1 MPFIGELSALAT
13 AFCWSGSSMAFTAA
27 SERIGS
33 LQLNINRMILG
44 VFMLLATILVL
55 DLNYAVSSY
64 QFNFLVASG
73 FIGFV
78 IGDSF
83 LFQAFRM
90 IGARVGMLM
99 MSLVPAIS
107 TVLAYFF
114 LHEIINYWGILGI
127 IITMSGIAM
136 VILQKNP
143 DVLSKY
149 KLSRA
154 GIFYGFMGAFG
165 QAAGMVLAK
174 FAFEEG
180 HINGFVATFIRLTS
194 AVIIFL
200 PLAMLAR
207 KYKNPFKVYKKDL
220 KALSFTV
227 TGTIFGPFL
236 GVTSSLIAISNTKIG
251 IASTIMATVPV
262 IMLPLVRIIYKEKL
276 TWRSIVGSFLA
287 VGGVAIL
294 FLR

>member
-13 AFCWSGSSMAFTAA
+13 AFCWSGSSIAFTAA

-44 VFMLLATILVL
+44 VFLLLTTILVL
-55 DLNYAVSSY
+55 NLDYAVSSY
-64 QFNFLVASG
+64 QLIFLVASG
-73 FIGFV
+73 FLGFV

-90 IGARVGMLM
+90 IGARIGMLM

-107 TVLAYFF
+107 SVLAYFF
-114 LHEIINYWGILGI
+114 LHEVINLWGIFGI
-127 IITMSGIAM
+127 VITMCGIGL
-136 VILQKNP
+136 VILQKNSGA
-143 DVLSKY
+143 LSKY
-149 KLSRA
+149 KLSKT
-154 GIFYGFMGAFG
+154 GIFYGFMGALG
-165 QAAGMVLAK
+165 QGAGMILAK

-180 HINGFVATFIRLTS
+180 HINGFVATFIRLTA

-200 PLAMLAR
+200 PLAILAR
-207 KYKNPFKVYKKDL
+207 KYKNPVKVYKKDI
-220 KALSFTV
+220 KALTFTF
-227 TGTIFGPFL
+227 TGTIFGPFF
-236 GVTSSLIAISNTKIG
+236 GVTCSLIAIANTKIG

-262 IMLPLVRIIYKEKL
+262 IMLPLVWLIYKEKL
-276 TWRSIVGSFLA
+276 TWRSIVGAFIA

>member
-27 SERIGS
+27 TERIGS

-44 VFMLLATILVL
+44 VFLLLGAIIVL
-55 DLNYAVSSY
+55 NLNYVISLY
-64 QFNFLVASG
+64 QLEFLVASG
-73 FIGFV
+73 FVGFV

-90 IGARVGMLM
+90 IGARIGMLM

-107 TVLAYFF
+107 SVLAFLF
-114 LHEIINYWGILGI
+114 LHEVINYWGIVGI
-127 IITMSGIAM
+127 VITMGGIGM
-136 VILQKNP
+136 VILQKNS
-143 DVLSKY
+143 DTLSKY
-149 KLSRA
+149 KLSKA

-165 QAAGMVLAK
+165 QAAGMILAK

-180 HINGFVATFIRLTS
+180 SINGFVATFVRLTS

-200 PLAMLAR
+200 PLTIIAR
-207 KYKNPFKVYKKDL
+207 KYKNPVKIYKKDI
-220 KALSFTV
+220 KALTFTFV
-227 TGTIFGPFL
+227 GTIFGPFF
-236 GVTSSLIAISNTKIG
+236 GVTCSLIAIANTKVG

-262 IMLPLVRIIYKEKL
+262 IMLPLVWLIYKEKL
-276 TWRSIVGSFLA
+276 TWRSIAGAFLA

>member
-44 VFMLLATILVL
+44 VFLLLLTIFFL
-55 DLNYAVSSY
+55 DLNYSVTSY
-64 QFNFLVASG
+64 QVKFLIASG
-73 FIGFV
+73 FVGFV

-90 IGARVGMLM
+90 IGARIGMLM

-114 LHEIINYWGILGI
+114 LHEMINLWGITGI
-127 IITMSGIAM
+127 IVTMCGIAI
-136 VILQKNP
+136 VILQRNP
-143 DVLSKY
+143 DIASKY
-149 KLSRA
+149 KLSKS
-154 GIFYGFMGAFG
+154 GIFFGFMGAFG
-165 QAAGMVLAK
+165 QAAGMIFAK
-174 FAFEEG
+174 FAFDAG
-180 HINGFVATFIRLTS
+180 HINGFVATFIRLAS

-200 PLAMLAR
+200 PLAVLAR
-207 KYKNPFKVYKKDL
+207 KYKNPVRLYKRDA
-220 KALSFTV
+220 KALAFTF

-236 GVTSSLIAISNTKIG
+236 GVTCSLIAIANTKVG

-262 IMLPLVRIIYKEKL
+262 IMLPLVRVIYKERP
-276 TWRSIVGSFLA
+276 TWRSVIGAFFA

-294 FLR
+294 FFR

>member
-1 MPFIGELSALAT
+1 MAFVGEFSALGT

-44 VFMLLATILVL
+44 VFFLMATILIL
-55 DLNYAVSSY
+55 DLNYGVSRS
-64 QFNFLVASG
+64 QIKFLVASG

-90 IGARVGMLM
+90 IGARIGMLM

-114 LHEIINYWGILGI
+114 LNEVINFWGIIGI
-127 IITMSGIAM
+127 IITMCGIGM
-136 VILQKNP
+136 VILQKNSQ
-143 DVLSKY
+143 VVSKY
-149 KLSRA
+149 KISKL

-165 QAAGMVLAK
+165 QATGMIFAK
-174 FAFEEG
+174 FAFDEG
-180 HINGFVATFIRLTS
+180 PVNGFVATFIRLAS

-200 PLAMLAR
+200 PLAIIAR
-207 KYKNPFKVYKKDL
+207 KYKNPIKVYKKDI
-220 KALSFTV
+220 KALTFTFA
-227 TGTIFGPFL
+227 GTILGPFL
-236 GVTSSLIAISNTKIG
+236 GVTFSLIAIANTKVG
-251 IASTIMATVPV
+251 IASTIIAIVPV
-262 IMLPLVRIIYKEKL
+262 IMLPLVYIIYKERL
-276 TWRSIVGSFLA
+276 TWRSIMGAFLA

>member
-27 SERIGS
+27 TERIGS

-44 VFMLLATILVL
+44 VFLLLGAIIVL
-55 DLNYAVSSY
+55 NLNYVISLY
-64 QFNFLVASG
+64 QLEFLVASG
-73 FIGFV
+73 FVGFV

-90 IGARVGMLM
+90 IGARIGMLM

-107 TVLAYFF
+107 SVLAFLF
-114 LHEIINYWGILGI
+114 LHEVINYWGIVGI
-127 IITMSGIAM
+127 VITMGGIGM
-136 VILQKNP
+136 VILQKNS
-143 DVLSKY
+143 DTLSKY
-149 KLSRA
+149 KLSKA

-165 QAAGMVLAK
+165 QAAGMILAK

-180 HINGFVATFIRLTS
+180 SINGFVATFVRLTS

-200 PLAMLAR
+200 PLTIIAR
-207 KYKNPFKVYKKDL
+207 KYKNPVMIYKKDI
-220 KALSFTV
+220 KALTFTFV
-227 TGTIFGPFL
+227 GTIFGPFF
-236 GVTSSLIAISNTKIG
+236 GVTCSLIAIANTKVG

-262 IMLPLVRIIYKEKL
+262 IMLPLVWLIYKEKL
-276 TWRSIVGSFLA
+276 TWRSIAGAFLA

>member
-13 AFCWSGSSMAFTAA
+13 AFCWSGSSIAFTAA

-44 VFMLLATILVL
+44 VFLLLTTILVL
-55 DLNYAVSSY
+55 NLDYAVSYY
-64 QFNFLVASG
+64 QLIFLVASG
-73 FIGFV
+73 FLGFV

-90 IGARVGMLM
+90 IGARIGMLM

-107 TVLAYFF
+107 SVLAYFF
-114 LHEIINYWGILGI
+114 LHEVINLWGIFGI
-127 IITMSGIAM
+127 VITMCGIGL
-136 VILQKNP
+136 VILQKNSGA
-143 DVLSKY
+143 LSKY
-149 KLSRA
+149 KLSKT
-154 GIFYGFMGAFG
+154 GIFYGFMGALG
-165 QAAGMVLAK
+165 QGAGMILAK

-180 HINGFVATFIRLTS
+180 HINGFVATFIRLTA

-200 PLAMLAR
+200 PLAILAR
-207 KYKNPFKVYKKDL
+207 KYKNPVKVYKKDI
-220 KALSFTV
+220 KALTFTF
-227 TGTIFGPFL
+227 TGTIFGPFF
-236 GVTSSLIAISNTKIG
+236 GVTCSLIAIANTKIG

-262 IMLPLVRIIYKEKL
+262 IMLPLVRLIYREKL
-276 TWRSIVGSFLA
+276 TWPSIVGAFIA

>member
-1 MPFIGELSALAT
+1 MPFIGELSALGT

-44 VFMLLATILVL
+44 VFLLLATILVL
-55 DLNYAVSSY
+55 NLNYSVSSY

-107 TVLAYFF
+107 TILAYFF

-127 IITMSGIAM
+127 IITMCGIAM

-149 KLSRA
+149 KLSKA

-180 HINGFVATFIRLTS
+180 NINGFVATFIRLAS
-194 AVIIFL
+194 SVVIFL
-200 PLAMLAR
+200 PLAMLAK
-207 KYKNPFKVYKKDL
+207 KYKNPFKVYKKDI
-220 KALSFTV
+220 KALSFTI

-262 IMLPLVRIIYKEKL
+262 IMLPLVRVIYKEKL
-276 TWRSIVGSFLA
+276 TWRSVVGAFLA

>member
-44 VFMLLATILVL
+44 VFLLLTTILVL
-55 DLNYAVSSY
+55 NLDYVISSY
-64 QFNFLVASG
+64 QLEFLVASG
-73 FIGFV
+73 FVGFV

-90 IGARVGMLM
+90 IGARIGMLM

-107 TVLAYFF
+107 SVLAYFF
-114 LHEIINYWGILGI
+114 LHEVINLWGIFGI
-127 IITMSGIAM
+127 VITMCGIGM
-136 VILQKNP
+136 VIFQKNSGTF
-143 DVLSKY
+143 SKY
-149 KLSRA
+149 KLSKA

-165 QAAGMVLAK
+165 QGAGMILAK

-180 HINGFVATFIRLTS
+180 HINGFVATFIRLTA

-200 PLAMLAR
+200 PLAILAR
-207 KYKNPFKVYKKDL
+207 KYKNPVKVYKKDI
-220 KALSFTV
+220 KALTFTF
-227 TGTIFGPFL
+227 TGTVFGPFF
-236 GVTSSLIAISNTKIG
+236 GVTCSLIAIANTKVG

-262 IMLPLVRIIYKEKL
+262 IMLPLVRLIYKEKL
-276 TWRSIVGSFLA
+276 TWYSIVGAFLA

>member
-1 MPFIGELSALAT
+1 MPFIGELFALAT

-44 VFMLLATILVL
+44 VFILAGTILVL
-55 DLNYAVSSY
+55 NLNYMVSGY
-64 QFNFLVASG
+64 QFNYLVASG
-73 FIGFV
+73 FVGFV

-83 LFQAFRM
+83 LFKAFRM
-90 IGARVGMLM
+90 IGARIGMLM

-107 TVLAYFF
+107 TFLAYFF
-114 LHEIINYWGILGI
+114 LHEVIGLWGILGI
-127 IITMSGIAM
+127 IITMVGIGM
-136 VILQKNP
+136 VIMQKNP
-143 DVLSKY
+143 DL
-149 KLSRA
+149 LSRYKISKT

-174 FAFEEG
+174 FAFEQG
-180 HINGFVATFIRLTS
+180 HINGFVATFIRLAS
-194 AVIIFL
+194 SVIIFL
-200 PLAMLAR
+200 PLAMLAG

-220 KALSFTV
+220 KAFSFTI

-236 GVTSSLIAISNTKIG
+236 GVTSSLIAIANTKIG

-262 IMLPLVRIIYKEKL
+262 IMLPLVRVIYKEKL
-276 TWRSIVGSFLA
+276 TWRSIVGAFLA

>member
-1 MPFIGELSALAT
+1 MPFVGEFSALGT
-13 AFCWSGSSMAFTAA
+13 SFCWSGSSMAFTAA

-44 VFMLLATILVL
+44 VFFLLATILIL
-55 DLNYAVSSY
+55 NLNYMVSSS
-64 QFNFLVASG
+64 QVKFLIASG

-90 IGARVGMLM
+90 IGARIGMLM

-114 LHEIINYWGILGI
+114 LGEVINSWGIIGI
-127 IITMSGIAM
+127 IITMCGIGM
-136 VILQKNP
+136 VILQKNSES
-143 DVLSKY
+143 VSKY
-149 KLSRA
+149 KISRL

-165 QAAGMVLAK
+165 QGTGMIFAK
-174 FAFEEG
+174 FAFNEG
-180 HINGFVATFIRLTS
+180 PVNGFVATFIRLAS

-200 PLAMLAR
+200 PLAIIAR
-207 KYKNPFKVYKKDL
+207 KYKNPIKVYKKDI
-220 KALSFTV
+220 KALTFTFI
-227 TGTIFGPFL
+227 GTVLGPFL
-236 GVTSSLIAISNTKIG
+236 GVTCSLIAIANTKVG
-251 IASTIMATVPV
+251 IASTIIATVPV
-262 IMLPLVRIIYKEKL
+262 IMLPLVRIIYKERL
-276 TWRSIVGSFLA
+276 TWRSITGAFIA

>member
-1 MPFIGELSALAT
+1 MPFVGEFSALGT

-44 VFMLLATILVL
+44 VFFLFATILIL
-55 DLNYAVSSY
+55 NLNYVVSSSQIKY
-64 QFNFLVASG
+64 LIVSG
-73 FIGFV
+73 FVGFV

-90 IGARVGMLM
+90 IGARIGMLM

-114 LHEIINYWGILGI
+114 LNEVINFWGIIGI
-127 IITMSGIAM
+127 VITMCGIGI
-136 VILQKNP
+136 VVLQKNSQI
-143 DVLSKY
+143 VSKY
-149 KLSRA
+149 KISRS

-165 QAAGMVLAK
+165 QAAGMIFAK
-174 FAFEEG
+174 FAFDEG
-180 HINGFVATFIRLTS
+180 PVNGFVATFIRLTS

-200 PLAMLAR
+200 PLAIIAH
-207 KYKNPFKVYKKDL
+207 KYKNPIKVYKKDI
-220 KALSFTV
+220 KALAYTFI
-227 TGTIFGPFL
+227 GTIFGPFL
-236 GVTSSLIAISNTKIG
+236 GVTSSLIAIANTKVG
-251 IASTIMATVPV
+251 IASTIIATVPV
-262 IMLPLVRIIYKEKL
+262 IMLPLVRIIYRERL
-276 TWRSIVGSFLA
+276 TWPSIMGAFLA

>member
-13 AFCWSGSSMAFTAA
+13 AFCWSGSSIAFTAA

-44 VFMLLATILVL
+44 VFLLLTTILVL
-55 DLNYAVSSY
+55 NLDYAVSSY
-64 QFNFLVASG
+64 QLIFLVASG
-73 FIGFV
+73 FLGFV

-90 IGARVGMLM
+90 IGARIGMLM

-107 TVLAYFF
+107 SVLAYFF
-114 LHEIINYWGILGI
+114 LHEVINLWGIFGI
-127 IITMSGIAM
+127 VITMCGIGL
-136 VILQKNP
+136 VILQKNSGA
-143 DVLSKY
+143 LSKY
-149 KLSRA
+149 KLSKT
-154 GIFYGFMGAFG
+154 GIFYGFMGALG
-165 QAAGMVLAK
+165 QGAGMILAK

-180 HINGFVATFIRLTS
+180 HINGFVATFIRLTA

-200 PLAMLAR
+200 PLAILAR
-207 KYKNPFKVYKKDL
+207 KYKNPIKVYKKDI
-220 KALSFTV
+220 KALTFTF
-227 TGTIFGPFL
+227 TGTIFGPFF
-236 GVTSSLIAISNTKIG
+236 GVTCSLIAIANTKIG

-262 IMLPLVRIIYKEKL
+262 IMLPLVWLIYKEKL
-276 TWRSIVGSFLA
+276 TWRSIVGAFIA

>member
-1 MPFIGELSALAT
+1 MAFVGEFSALGT

-44 VFMLLATILVL
+44 VFFLLATILIL
-55 DLNYAVSSY
+55 NLNYVVSPS
-64 QFNFLVASG
+64 QIKFLVASG

-90 IGARVGMLM
+90 IGARIGMLM

-107 TVLAYFF
+107 TVLAYCF
-114 LHEIINYWGILGI
+114 LNEVINFWGIIGI
-127 IITMSGIAM
+127 IITMCGVGM
-136 VILQKNP
+136 VILQKNSQ
-143 DVLSKY
+143 VVSKY
-149 KLSRA
+149 KISKS

-165 QAAGMVLAK
+165 QAAGMIFAK
-174 FAFEEG
+174 FAFNEG
-180 HINGFVATFIRLTS
+180 PVNGFVATFIRLTS

-200 PLAMLAR
+200 PLAIIAR
-207 KYKNPFKVYKKDL
+207 KYKNPIKVYKKDI
-220 KALSFTV
+220 KALTFTF
-227 TGTIFGPFL
+227 TGTILGPFL
-236 GVTSSLIAISNTKIG
+236 GVTFSLIAIANTKVG
-251 IASTIMATVPV
+251 IASTIIATVPV
-262 IMLPLVRIIYKEKL
+262 IMLPLVRIIYKERL
-276 TWRSIVGSFLA
+276 TWRSIMGAFLA

>member
-1 MPFIGELSALAT
+1 
-13 AFCWSGSSMAFTAA
+13 MAFTAA

-44 VFMLLATILVL
+44 VFFLLSTILIM
-55 DLNYAVSSY
+55 DLNYSVSTY

-73 FIGFV
+73 FVGFV

-90 IGARVGMLM
+90 IGARLGMLM

-107 TVLAYFF
+107 TILAYFF
-114 LHEIINYWGILGI
+114 LHEVINYWGILGI
-127 IITMSGIAM
+127 IITLSGIAL

-143 DVLSKY
+143 GVASKY
-149 KLSRA
+149 KLSKP
-154 GIFYGFMGAFG
+154 GIFFGFMGAFG

-174 FAFEEG
+174 FAFQES
-180 HINGFVATFIRLTS
+180 HINGFVATFIRLAS

-200 PLAMLAR
+200 PLVALAR
-207 KYKNPFKVYKKDL
+207 KYKNPFKVYKKDI
-220 KALSFTV
+220 KALGFTI

-236 GVTSSLIAISNTKIG
+236 GVTSSLIAIANTKIG

-262 IMLPLVRIIYKEKL
+262 IMLPLVRLIYKEKL
-276 TWRSIVGSFLA
+276 TWQSVIGAFLA
-287 VGGVAIL
+287 VGGVSIL